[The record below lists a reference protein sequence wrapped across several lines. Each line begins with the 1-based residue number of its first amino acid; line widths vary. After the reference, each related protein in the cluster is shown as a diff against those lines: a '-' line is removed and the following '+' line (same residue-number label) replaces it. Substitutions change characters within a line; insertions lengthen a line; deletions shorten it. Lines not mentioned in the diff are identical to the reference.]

1 VDKDLAQ
8 GMDSI
13 RILLVDDHKLVREG
27 THQLLD
33 EVSDFSVIGEAADG
47 LEALELIER
56 LRPEVVVMDVRM
68 PRLNGIEATHQ
79 IKEKYPETEILI
91 LSAYEDD
98 CYVFPLLEAGANGYL
113 LKTASGKEL
122 EQAIRTIQRGE
133 TALDT
138 HIAHR
143 VVQRM
148 NRKQLYRSAGMCEGL
163 TERELAVLKEAASG
177 QSNKEIG
184 KRLSISSGTVQVHLR
199 NIYSKMGVSD
209 RTEAVSFAM
218 SQGWIS
224 MTE

>member
-1 VDKDLAQ
+1 
-8 GMDSI
+8 MDPI

-33 EVSDFSVIGEAADG
+33 EVADFSVVGEAADG
-47 LEALELIER
+47 LEALDLIER
-56 LRPEVVVMDVRM
+56 LRPDVVVMDVRM

-79 IKEKYPETEILI
+79 IKEIFPETEILI

-122 EQAIRTIQRGE
+122 EQAIRTIRRGE
-133 TALDT
+133 MALDS
-138 HIAHR
+138 HIANR

-148 NRKQLYRSAGMCEGL
+148 NRKQLYRSPGMCEGL
-163 TERELAVLKEAASG
+163 TERELTVLKEAASG
-177 QSNKEIG
+177 KSNKEIG
-184 KRLSISSGTVQVHLR
+184 KQLNISSGTVQVHLR
-199 NIYSKMGVSD
+199 NIYNKMGVSD

-218 SQGWIS
+218 RQGWIS
-224 MTE
+224 LTD